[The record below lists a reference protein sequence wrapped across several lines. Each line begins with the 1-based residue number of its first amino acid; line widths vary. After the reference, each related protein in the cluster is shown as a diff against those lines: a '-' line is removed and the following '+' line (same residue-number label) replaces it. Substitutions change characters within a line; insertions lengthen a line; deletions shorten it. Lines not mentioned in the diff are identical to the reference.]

1 MRVLIVDDEPLARRG
16 LRLELERIPGMICAG
31 ECRGRD
37 EAVTAIVEQR
47 PDCVLLDVQLGRATA
62 FEIIEQVGVDA
73 MPFVVFVTA
82 YDRHALRAFQVN
94 AIDYVLKP
102 VDPERLREALERVAH
117 QQNLEQSASLADRLE
132 QLLAKRANAPPN
144 PADVA
149 RPPDRLVVHDG
160 TRLAFVDVSAIDW
173 IEAYGNYV
181 RVHAGVRHYLVR
193 TTMTRMAQ
201 RLGDRGDPGA
211 SGMGTSGASAFVRI
225 RRSALVN
232 VHAIVTAER
241 YGKGMFT
248 LRLRNGAQLVSS
260 RYHQAGLNG
269 LLRPDSRG

>member
-1 MRVLIVDDEPLARRG
+1 VLIVDDEPLARRG
-16 LRLELERIPGMICAG
+16 LRRELERIPGMVCAG

-47 PDCVLLDVQLGRATA
+47 PDVVLLDVQLGRATA

-82 YDRHALRAFQVN
+82 YDRHALRAFEVN

-102 VDPERLREALERVAH
+102 VDPDRLRDALERVAR
-117 QQNLEQSASLADRLE
+117 QRTLEQSASLADRLE
-132 QLLAKRANAPPN
+132 QLLAGRVSAAPV
-144 PADVA
+144 PADGA
-149 RPPDRLVVHDG
+149 PTPERLVVQDG
-160 TRLAFVDVSAIDW
+160 ARLAFVEVAAIDW

-181 RVHAGVRHYLVR
+181 RVHTGARHYLVR
-193 TTMTRMAQ
+193 TTMARMAH
-201 RLGDRGDPGA
+201 RVGGHAPGTGGPRG
-211 SGMGTSGASAFVRI
+211 FVRI

-232 VHAIVTAER
+232 VRAIVTLER

-248 LRLRNGAQLVSS
+248 LRLRNGAQLISS
-260 RYHQAGLNG
+260 RYHQADLNG
-269 LLRPDSRG
+269 LVRPDGGA

>member
-37 EAVTAIVEQR
+37 EAVTAIVEQQ

-102 VDPERLREALERVAH
+102 VDPERLREALERVAR
-117 QQNLEQSASLADRLE
+117 QQSLEQSASLADRLE
-132 QLLAKRANAPPN
+132 QLLAKQVGGLPT
-144 PADVA
+144 PAEVA
-149 RPPDRLVVHDG
+149 RPPERLVVHDG

-181 RVHAGVRHYLVR
+181 RVHAGLRHYLVR
-193 TTMTRMAQ
+193 ATMTRMAQ

-211 SGMGTSGASAFVRI
+211 SGTGAFVRI

-232 VHAIVTAER
+232 IHAIVTAER

-269 LLRPDSRG
+269 LLRPDAGG

>member
-16 LRLELERIPGMICAG
+16 LRRELEQIPGMVCAG

-47 PDCVLLDVQLGRATA
+47 PDVVLLDVQLGRATA

-102 VDPERLREALERVAH
+102 VDPERLREALERVAR
-117 QQNLEQSASLADRLE
+117 QQSLEQSASLADRLE
-132 QLLAKRANAPPN
+132 QLLARRVTDAPAGPDTTRAPG
-144 PADVA
+144 
-149 RPPDRLVVHDG
+149 RLVVHDG
-160 TRLAFVDVSAIDW
+160 TRLAFVDVGTVDW

-181 RVHAGVRHYLVR
+181 RVHAGARHYLVR
-193 TTMTRMAQ
+193 STMTRMAQ
-201 RLGDRGDPGA
+201 RLGANGAPPSGRG
-211 SGMGTSGASAFVRI
+211 AFVRI

-232 VHAIVTAER
+232 IGAIVTAER
-241 YGKGMFT
+241 YGKGMFM
-248 LRLRNGAQLVSS
+248 LRLRSGAQLVSS

-269 LLRPDSRG
+269 LLRPDSPG

>member
-1 MRVLIVDDEPLARRG
+1 VLIVDDEPLARRG
-16 LRLELERIPGMICAG
+16 LRRELERIPGMRCAG

-47 PDCVLLDVQLGRATA
+47 PDVVLLDVQLGRATA

-73 MPFVVFVTA
+73 MPYVVFVTA
-82 YDRHALRAFQVN
+82 YDRHAVRAFQVN

-102 VDPERLREALERVAH
+102 VDPDRLREALERVERQRTLA
-117 QQNLEQSASLADRLE
+117 QSASLADRLE
-132 QLLAKRANAPPN
+132 QLLAERATAAPP
-144 PADVA
+144 PTDA
-149 RPPDRLVVHDG
+149 RPLADRLVVQDG
-160 TRLAFVDVSAIDW
+160 ARLAFVEVGAIDW

-181 RVHAGVRHYLVR
+181 RVHTGPRLYLVR

-201 RLGDRGDPGA
+201 RLVGQVTGAPGL
-211 SGMGTSGASAFVRI
+211 GAFVRI

-232 VHAIVTAER
+232 VRAIVTLER

-260 RYHQAGLNG
+260 RYHQADLDG
-269 LLRPDSRG
+269 LLRPGGGA

>member
-1 MRVLIVDDEPLARRG
+1 VLIVDDEPLARRG
-16 LRLELERIPGMICAG
+16 LRRELERIPGMVCAG
-31 ECRGRD
+31 ECRSRD
-37 EAVTAIVEQR
+37 EAVTAIVEQH
-47 PDCVLLDVQLGRATA
+47 PDVVLLDVQLGRATA

-102 VDPERLREALERVAH
+102 VDPERLREALERVAR
-117 QQNLEQSASLADRLE
+117 QRTLEQSASLADRLE
-132 QLLAKRANAPPN
+132 QLLAARSSTAPL
-144 PADVA
+144 PADA
-149 RPPDRLVVHDG
+149 SPLPDRLVVHDG
-160 TRLAFVDVSAIDW
+160 ARLAFVEVAAIDW

-181 RVHAGVRHYLVR
+181 RVHTGARHYLVR
-193 TTMTRMAQ
+193 TTMTRVAK
-201 RLGDRGDPGA
+201 RLGGPVPGMPG
-211 SGMGTSGASAFVRI
+211 SGAFVRI

-232 VHAIVTAER
+232 VRAIVTLER

-260 RYHQAGLNG
+260 RYHQSALNS
-269 LLRPDSRG
+269 LLRPSGGA

>member
-1 MRVLIVDDEPLARRG
+1 MLIVDDEPLARRG
-16 LRLELERIPGMICAG
+16 LRRELERIPGMVCAG

-47 PDCVLLDVQLGRATA
+47 PDVVLLDVQLGRANA
-62 FEIIEQVGVDA
+62 FEIIEQVGVGA

-82 YDRHALRAFQVN
+82 YDRHALRAFEVN

-102 VDPERLREALERVAH
+102 VDPDRLREALERVAR
-117 QQNLEQSASLADRLE
+117 QRTLEQSASLADRLE
-132 QLLAKRANAPPN
+132 QLLTERASAGPLPVD
-144 PADVA
+144 PK
-149 RPPDRLVVHDG
+149 PLPDRLVVHDG
-160 TRLAFVDVSAIDW
+160 ARLAFVEVGSIDW

-181 RVHAGVRHYLVR
+181 RVHAGLRHYLVR

-201 RLGDRGDPGA
+201 RLGGQVRGAPGP
-211 SGMGTSGASAFVRI
+211 GAFVRI
-225 RRSALVN
+225 RRTALVN
-232 VHAIVTAER
+232 VRAIVTVER

-260 RYHQAGLNG
+260 RYHQTDLNG
-269 LLRPDSRG
+269 LLRPSG